1 MDDKTKPR
9 QQRLPGLDK
18 NETETI
24 KITNLQGDNTMV
36 AKKMETKSK
45 AVDFILSQD
54 YMNPLEDISD
64 IPLSTTKKIKKN
76 VYFRTKNG
84 KGFDPLPLMILSD
97 PRDME
102 EQGFL
107 VHPDIISELSALAD
121 LLKTY
126 MCHLVITRDGEK
138 KILYT
143 PAITDLN
150 KGQAVIV
157 ARAKIIEE
165 SKHKWLRMTWD
176 ADARIHRAI
185 YPKFEIPEPKWGHL
199 DPLEEMIFQ
208 AFDGRVIESA
218 DHELVKYLL
227 GGA

>member
-1 MDDKTKPR
+1 M
-9 QQRLPGLDK
+9 
-18 NETETI
+18 NTETKDKVI
-24 KITNLQGDNTMV
+24 
-36 AKKMETKSK
+36 KSK
-45 AVDFILSQD
+45 AAEFILPQD
-54 YMNPLEDISD
+54 YANPLEDVSD
-64 IPLSTTKKIKKN
+64 IPISTAKRIKKN
-76 VYFRTKNG
+76 VYFRTKDG
-84 KGFDPLPLMILSD
+84 EGFEPLPLMILQD

-107 VHPDIISELSALAD
+107 VHPTIISDLSELAD
-121 LLKTY
+121 QLKTY
-126 MCHLVITRDGEK
+126 VCHLVITRDGEK

-176 ADARIHRAI
+176 ADVKIHRAI
-185 YPKFEIPEPKWGHL
+185 YPKFEIPEPVWGEL
-199 DPLEEMIFQ
+199 EPLAEIIFK
-208 AFDGRVIESA
+208 AFDGRIIESA
-218 DHELVKYLL
+218 DHELVLYLL